1 MTLLRSLLIA
11 AVAAMATSALSH
23 AGFAA
28 DKIVFLTSW
37 YAQAEHGGFY
47 QAKATGLYEKA
58 GLDVT
63 IKMGGPQVN
72 GMQLLLGGEADMLM
86 GYDIQVLKAIEKG
99 LGVVTVAAS
108 FQKDLQGLMTHDDV
122 GSLADLKSKTILV
135 ATSGRSTWWP
145 WLKRKF
151 AYTDEQ
157 TQPYTFNLQPFFA

>member
-1 MTLLRSLLIA
+1 MTFLRSLLVTA
-11 AVAAMATSALSH
+11 ATMLATSALPS
-23 AGFAA
+23 AGVAA

-37 YAQAEHGGFY
+37 FAQAEHGGFY

-72 GMQLLLGGEADMLM
+72 GMQLMLGGEADILM
-86 GYDIQVLKAIEKG
+86 GYDILVLKSLEKG

-108 FQKDLQGLMTHDDV
+108 FQKDLQGMMTHDDV
-122 GSLADLKSKTILV
+122 GSLADLKGKTILV

-145 WLKRKF
+145 WLKRK
-151 AYTDEQ
+151 YG
-157 TQPYTFNLQPFFA
+157 